1 MKIRFDKYVW
11 CVRLSKT
18 RSQASDLISKGKIR
32 LNGQEVKSSKEIKIN
47 DIIGVQKHSATFEYK
62 VLMLLDKRL
71 GAALIQSYLEDL
83 TSEEEILKFKQ
94 YQLAQ
99 KAYRETDGKPTKKD
113 RRELDDFLENW
124 EEDLEE

>member
-11 CVRLSKT
+11 CVRLAKT
-18 RSQASDLISKGKIR
+18 RSQASELISKGKIS
-32 LNGQEVKSSKEIKIN
+32 LNGQEVKSSKEVKLN

-62 VLMLLDKRL
+62 VLLLLDKRL
-71 GAALIQSYLEDL
+71 GAALITNYIEDF
-83 TSEEEILKFKQ
+83 TKEEEILKFKQ

-113 RRELDDFLENW
+113 RRELDKFMEDW
-124 EEDLEE
+124 EED

>member
-11 CVRLSKT
+11 CVRLAKT
-18 RSQASDLISKGKIR
+18 RSQASELISKGKIR
-32 LNGQEVKSSKEIKIN
+32 LNGQEAKPSKEIKLN

-62 VLMLLDKRL
+62 VLLLLDKRL
-71 GAALIQSYLEDL
+71 GAALITSYIEDF
-83 TSEEEILKFKQ
+83 TKEEEILKFKQ

-113 RRELDDFLENW
+113 RRELDKFMEDW
-124 EEDLEE
+124 EEN

>member
-11 CVRLSKT
+11 CVRLAKT
-18 RSQASDLISKGKIR
+18 RSQASELISKGKIR
-32 LNGQEVKSSKEIKIN
+32 LNGQEVKSSKEIKLN

-62 VLMLLDKRL
+62 VLLLLDKRL
-71 GAALIQSYLEDL
+71 GAALIPTYIEDL
-83 TSEEEILKFKQ
+83 TKEEEILKFKQ

-113 RRELDDFLENW
+113 RRELDKFMEDW
-124 EEDLEE
+124 EED

>member
-11 CVRLSKT
+11 CVRLAKT
-18 RSQASDLISKGKIR
+18 RSQASELISKGKIR
-32 LNGQEVKSSKEIKIN
+32 LNGQEVKSSKEIKLN

-62 VLMLLDKRL
+62 VLLLLDKRL
-71 GAALIQSYLEDL
+71 GAALIPNYIEDF
-83 TSEEEILKFKQ
+83 TKEEEILKFKQ

-113 RRELDDFLENW
+113 RRELDKFMEDW
-124 EEDLEE
+124 EED

>member
-11 CVRLSKT
+11 CVRLAKT
-18 RSQASDLISKGKIR
+18 RSQASELISKGKIR
-32 LNGQEVKSSKEIKIN
+32 LNGQEVKSSKEIKLN

-62 VLMLLDKRL
+62 VLHLLDKRL
-71 GAALIQSYLEDL
+71 GAALIPTYLEDL
-83 TSEEEILKFKQ
+83 TTEEEILKFKQ

-113 RRELDDFLENW
+113 RRELDKFM
-124 EEDLEE
+124 EDWDED

>member
-18 RSQASDLISKGKIR
+18 RSQASELISKGKIR

-113 RRELDDFLENW
+113 RRELDKFMDDW
-124 EEDLEE
+124 EEEI